1 MTHRKIFCLLFLFS
15 GMNLIAQGI
24 PVKLPQKS
32 FEKRRLVN
40 HQSVKKT
47 AAYANQNNGLSPEKS
62 THGGKA
68 GNIFLSL
75 VLPGAGEWASGHKG
89 AAKVFF
95 GAEAVLWLSYWGS
108 QSYVGILQDDLESF
122 AALHAGV
129 NSAGK
134 DDQFWIDVGI
144 ANNLANFNNNR
155 LLERDIEATYAD
167 TPENQWQWDSED
179 NRREYVGK
187 RFKRL
192 DWKRRSSGIIGVI
205 VLNHIVSAIDVIR
218 LIRKD
223 RSPSQARRS
232 MMQIK
237 YANNINIGET
247 YSLDFTWQW

>member
-1 MTHRKIFCLLFLFS
+1 MTYRMIFCLLFLFS
-15 GMNLIAQGI
+15 GMDLIAQSV
-24 PVKLPQKS
+24 PVGLQQKS
-32 FEKRRLVN
+32 FKKSRLVKY
-40 HQSVKKT
+40 QSDKKT
-47 AAYANQNNGLSPEKS
+47 VAYVDQNSGLSPEKS

-75 VLPGAGEWASGHKG
+75 LLPGAGEWAAGHKG

-95 GAEAVLWLSYWGS
+95 GAEAALWLGYWGS

-134 DDQFWIDVGI
+134 GDQFWIDIGI
-144 ANNLANFNNNR
+144 ANSLANFNSDR
-155 LLERDIEATYAD
+155 LLERDIDATY
-167 TPENQWQWDSED
+167 TETSENQWQWDSED

-192 DWKRRSSGIIGVI
+192 DWKRRSSGIVGVI

-223 RSPSQARRS
+223 RNRSQARRS